1 MDTIN
6 NEMVNFKINGIPV
19 QVPKGYTILQAAR
32 EANIEIPTL
41 CYLKDLNC
49 IGACRVCMVEA
60 IINNKPARSL
70 LAACVYPVEE
80 GMEVFTNTPAVR
92 KSRKLTLELLLANH
106 NKKCLSCE
114 KSTNCELQRLA
125 REYGCDEEH
134 FKSEPPRY
142 DIDDIS
148 PYIVRDNNKCIQC
161 MRCVAACKNVQT
173 VSVIGAI
180 QRGFNAHVGSA
191 FDKSLADSPCVGC
204 GQCVVSCPV
213 GALKEKSQE
222 DKVWDAIADPNKK
235 VIFFT
240 APSIKATLGESF
252 GMPIG
257 TNVEGK
263 MAAAIRRLGKDVT
276 IFNMDFTADLTIMEE
291 ANELVERV
299 TKGGVL
305 PMFTSCCPGWVKFVE
320 HYYPEFTPNLSTC
333 KSPQAMFGAVL
344 KGYYAQ
350 KNGLKPE
357 DIFVVSVIPCT
368 AKKFEVTREQL
379 RSEPEYD
386 DVDVALTT
394 RELARM
400 IQRAGIK
407 FTELED
413 EDYDLPF
420 NKATGGGAIFG
431 ATGGV
436 LEAALRTAAHT
447 LDGDF
452 KKVDFEEVRGP
463 EPIRTV
469 TYEVAGTKITVAVAS
484 GLGNARKILE
494 MIKSGELDCQMVEIM
509 ACPGGCINGGGQP
522 IQSDS
527 VLNTVDYKA
536 LRSKALYDYDINS
549 EFRCSHDSPVIKM
562 IYGEFFEKPGSEKS
576 HKYLHTHYV
585 ERGHFYK

>member
-1 MDTIN
+1 MENVTEMVHLKIN
-6 NEMVNFKINGIPV
+6 NIPV
-19 QVPKGYTILQAAR
+19 EAPKGSTILQAAR
-32 EANIEIPTL
+32 KANIEIPTL

-60 IINNKPARSL
+60 KMNGRPMRGL
-70 LAACVYPVEE
+70 LAACVYPAEE

-134 FKSEPPRY
+134 FKSEPARY
-142 DIDDIS
+142 DIDAVS

-180 QRGFNAHVGSA
+180 QRGFNKHVGSA

-213 GALKEKSQE
+213 GALKEKSNE
-222 DKVWDAIADPNKK
+222 DEVWAAIADPEKK
-235 VIFFT
+235 VIFYT

-252 GMPIG
+252 DLPIG

-263 MAAAIRRLGKDVT
+263 MAAAIRRLGEDVT
-276 IFNMDFTADLTIMEE
+276 VFNMDFTADLTIIEE
-291 ANELVERV
+291 ANELVQRI
-299 TKGGVL
+299 TTGGTL

-333 KSPQAMFGAVL
+333 KSPQGMFGAVL
-344 KGYYAQ
+344 KSYYAK
-350 KNGLKPE
+350 KNNIDPE
-357 DIFVVSVIPCT
+357 KIFVVSVIPCT
-368 AKKFEVTREQL
+368 AKKFEVTRPQL
-379 RSEPEYD
+379 RSEEDYD

-400 IQRAGIK
+400 IKRAGIK
-407 FTELED
+407 LTELDD
-413 EDYDLPF
+413 EDYDAPF

-469 TYEVAGTKITVAVAS
+469 TYEVAGVKITVAVAS

-494 MIKSGELDCQMVEIM
+494 KIKAGELDCQMVEIM

-536 LRSKALYDYDINS
+536 LRSKALYDYDKNA
-549 EFRCSHDSPVIKM
+549 EFRSSHESPVIKM
-562 IYGEFFEKPGSEKS
+562 IYDDFLGEAGSEVS

-585 ERGHFYK
+585 ERGHYYK